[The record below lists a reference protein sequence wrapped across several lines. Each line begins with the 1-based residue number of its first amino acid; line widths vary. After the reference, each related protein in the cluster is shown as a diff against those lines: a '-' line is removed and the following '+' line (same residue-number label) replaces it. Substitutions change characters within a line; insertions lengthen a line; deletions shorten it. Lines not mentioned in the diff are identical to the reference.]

1 MNEELRSSTEELE
14 TSKEELQSINEELST
29 VNEELEIKIEELSRS
44 NNDFANLINSTDI
57 GTIFLDRGLRVK
69 MFTPR
74 ARDTVNLISSD
85 INRPLL
91 HITHKLA
98 YGDLQSD
105 IDEVTRTLHKVERE
119 VQTLNGHWFLMRILP
134 YRTSED
140 RIDGIV
146 LTFLDVTDNKTAK
159 NELEQA
165 LASLEVKSRNEP
177 AICGLQTL
185 L

>member
-1 MNEELRSSTEELE
+1 
-14 TSKEELQSINEELST
+14 
-29 VNEELEIKIEELSRS
+29 LEIKIEELSHS

-74 ARDTVNLISSD
+74 ACDTVNLIGSD

-105 IDEVTRTLHKVERE
+105 IDEVVRTLHKVERE
-119 VQTLNGHWFLMRILP
+119 VQTLNGHWFLMRVLP

-146 LTFLDVTDNKTAK
+146 LTSDGQPVPHARIGVYDSFDHIVADTLAGG
-159 NELEQA
+159 EGQA
-165 LASLEVKSRNEP
+165 
-177 AICGLQTL
+177 
-185 L
+185 